1 MDDYQHKQLSAT
13 LSLDIG
19 PQGKRRYWAV
29 LIGIDDYAPD
39 GIRNLHGCVRDV
51 QAVSR
56 WLQSTLPLPQ
66 EQMTQL
72 TAEVGSLQHAE
83 IQPTYENVMAA
94 FDKLGR
100 EANPGDFV
108 FIHYSGHGSRAPTLR
123 RDVKTTTGLDEV
135 LVLRGGRHLRDF
147 ELGEVLDNLAGK
159 GLIVL
164 VVLDCCHSG
173 GVDRDELQVRGI
185 DRLPGHENILE
196 NVPAGAIE
204 RGLGLTRDA
213 AFQDS
218 LWQKARNYTV
228 LAACQPHEKA
238 REIRRKGK
246 SHGLLTYSM
255 LESLQMLGGAERPV
269 SYQMLQNHIRARM
282 HVEYNTTLKHLGM
295 NYNPQHPMILG
306 EQDRIIFGNDAFR
319 GAQVAGVVD
328 VQGERV
334 HIDIG
339 APHGV
344 ISGDRFAVYNRESPF
359 LVGQEAGQTPVSHVT
374 IESVTGSHAVGVME
388 PVDKDRVKPGCWVK
402 LVQRAPSNEVPVRI
416 ESPQL
421 YRQLLALFNQT
432 EGELGAFLRLIAWD
446 DSEATPVYEVHDQEL
461 AYETTFASGQRVP
474 NVPSVSKFDGLAE
487 QMIQKNLQQL
497 ARYHIVQSLHNDRS
511 PIGQLFRFRVS
522 TSTQHDPTD
531 TIIVDEDDFVNISF
545 ENNSPQTLYLT
556 VFNLT
561 PQWSVIQL
569 TPPLGNDP
577 IGVEAGRKD
586 GTLYVQMTVPK
597 ALREAGEVEIED
609 TLMAI
614 VTTEPTQLW
623 MLQTDGI
630 MNEEAS
636 ELRGH
641 ETALVGASSQLLQ
654 ELLASLGS
662 FRNAQLGAGLDDWQ
676 TAKVKIVT
684 RARQLP
690 LEIV

>member
-1 MDDYQHKQLSAT
+1 MDDYQPKQLSAT
-13 LSLDIG
+13 LSLDVS
-19 PQGKRRYWAV
+19 PKGKQRYWAV

-39 GIRNLHGCVRDV
+39 GIRNIHGCRRRD
-51 QAVSR
+51 R
-56 WLQSTLPLPQ
+56 FNMLRYNPL
-66 EQMTQL
+66 MRTW
-72 TAEVGSLQHAE
+72 T
-83 IQPTYENVMAA
+83 TA

-100 EANPGDFV
+100 EANAGDFV

-123 RDVKTTTGLDEV
+123 HDVKTTTGLDEV

-173 GVDRDELQVRGI
+173 GADRDELQVRGI

-196 NVPAGAIE
+196 NIPAGATE

-255 LESLQMLGGAERPV
+255 LESLQRLGGAERPV

-282 HVEYNTTLKHLGM
+282 HIEYNTTLKHLGM

-306 EQDRIIFGNDAFR
+306 EQDRVIFGNDTFR

-344 ISGDRFAVYNRESPF
+344 ISGDRFAIHNRESPF
-359 LVGQEAGQTPVSHVT
+359 LVGQEAGQAPVSHVT
-374 IESVTGSHAVGVME
+374 IETVTGSHSVGVME
-388 PVDKDRVKPGCWVK
+388 PVDNDRVKPGCWVK
-402 LVQRAPSNEVPVRI
+402 LVQRAPSTNVPVRI

-432 EGELGAFLRLIAWD
+432 EGELGTFLRLVAWD

-461 AYETTFASGQRVP
+461 VYETTFASGQRVP
-474 NVPSVSKFDGLAE
+474 NVSSVSKFDGLAV
-487 QMIQKNLQQL
+487 QMIQKKPS
-497 ARYHIVQSLHNDRS
+497 A
-511 PIGQLFRFRVS
+511 IGKI
-522 TSTQHDPTD
+522 PYN
-531 TIIVDEDDFVNISF
+531 TILVDEDDFVNISF
-545 ENNSPQTLYLT
+545 ENHSPQTLYLT

-561 PQWSVIQL
+561 PKWSVIQL

-586 GTLYVQMTVPK
+586 STLYVQMTVPK
-597 ALREAGEVEIED
+597 PLRGAGEVEIED

-614 VTTEPTQLW
+614 VTTEPTQLR

-630 MNEEAS
+630 MSEDAS
-636 ELRGH
+636 GLRGD
-641 ETALVGASSQLLQ
+641 ETALGEASSQLLQ

-662 FRNAQLGAGLDDWQ
+662 FRNARLGAGLDDWQ

-690 LEIV
+690 LKIV